1 MTNTKQI
8 LKRFY
13 IVVGIFMLLPLF
25 VGFKLVEIQ
34 FLEGD
39 VYRDMAETQVYRKFT
54 IEPNR
59 GNIYDVNMNLLAT
72 SVPKYEIRFDAV
84 TATDE
89 DFKENLTPLAKD
101 LSKFLGQSVTYY
113 QNKLRKAR
121 TSKNRY
127 VFIAK
132 NLDYSEYMKIRE
144 FPLFNKG
151 AYKGGF
157 IAEQETEREHPL
169 GKVGERTVGYGNVG
183 LEGAFNDYLKGQK
196 GQRTKQKIAKGQWK
210 PINDL
215 YEIEPKDGYDVITTI
230 DINIQDIAH
239 HALLEALER
248 FEADH
253 GSVVVMETKTG
264 EVKAIANLGRSA
276 TSGKYYEKINYAVY
290 ESHEP
295 GSTFKL
301 MSLAAA
307 LEDRVVDTTTMID
320 TKGGEIKY
328 FDRVVKDSRIGGYG
342 EINVAK
348 AFEVSS
354 NTAFSQMIYNNY
366 KDKPELFVNRLM
378 NMGLGEKLGL
388 EIKGEGR
395 PNIPHPDDS
404 NWYGTTLPWLSFGY
418 GVSLTPLQTLTF
430 YNAIA
435 NDGLK
440 VKPKFIKEVR
450 DKNLLVHDF
459 SEVVYQGSVCSKE
472 TAKAL
477 QQLMENTV
485 KRGTATNIFSENY
498 TMAGKT
504 GTCQT
509 EYWIKS
515 GGNKY
520 ISSFAGY
527 FPADEPKYSCIVVIN
542 KPNPQKGYYGSTVAA
557 PVFQKIAQKIYKDT
571 PVIDVVEP
579 MDKAYANEDFQAYF
593 ELSQN
598 NKNTMPNL
606 KGMAAMDAIALLE
619 NMGLRVQIQGE
630 GKVKEQSIPIGNK
643 VEVNQIVNLFLS

>member
-1 MTNTKQI
+1 MTDSKQI

-13 IVVGIFMLLPLF
+13 IVVGLFMLLPLF
-25 VGFKLVEIQ
+25 VGFKLIEIQ
-34 FLEGD
+34 FLEGE

-59 GNIYDVNMNLLAT
+59 GNIYDANMNLLAT

-84 TATDE
+84 TASDI
-89 DFKENLTPLAKD
+89 DFKENLKPLSNA
-101 LSKFLGQSVTYY
+101 LSQFFGERVAYY

-121 TSKNRY
+121 VTKNRY
-127 VFIAK
+127 VFIAR
-132 NLDYSEYMKIRE
+132 NLDYSEYMKVRE

-157 IAEQETEREHPL
+157 IAEQQTVREHPL

-183 LEGAFNDYLKGQK
+183 LEGAFNDYLKGEK

-215 YEIEPKDGYDVITTI
+215 HEIEPKDGYDVITTI
-230 DINIQDIAH
+230 DVNIQDIAH

-276 TSGKYYEKINYAVY
+276 KSGKYYEKINYAVY

-301 MSLAAA
+301 MSMAAA
-307 LEDRVVDTTTMID
+307 LEDRVVDTTSIVD
-320 TKGGEIKY
+320 TQGGKIKY
-328 FDRVVKDSRIGGYG
+328 FDRTVRDSKLGGYG
-342 EINVAK
+342 EINLAE

-354 NTAFSQMIYNNY
+354 NTAFSQMVYDNY
-366 KDKPELFVNRLM
+366 KDKPEQFVNRLM

-388 EIKGEGR
+388 QIKGEGK
-395 PNIPHPDDS
+395 PNIPHPDDA

-418 GVSLTPLQTLTF
+418 GVSLTPLQILTF

-450 DKNLLVHDF
+450 DKNQLVQDF

-472 TAKAL
+472 TAQIL

-485 KRGTATNIFSENY
+485 KRGTASHIYSENY
-498 TMAGKT
+498 SMAGKT

-509 EYWIKS
+509 EYWIES
-515 GGNKY
+515 GRY

-527 FPADEPKYSCIVVIN
+527 FPADKPKYSCIVVIN
-542 KPNPQKGYYGSTVAA
+542 KPNPDKGYYGSTVAA
-557 PVFQKIAQKIYKDT
+557 PVFQKIAHKIYKDT
-571 PVIDVVEP
+571 PVIDKVESFEV
-579 MDKAYANEDFQAYF
+579 DYANQDFQNYYQ
-593 ELSQN
+593 LSQ
-598 NKNTMPNL
+598 KYKTIMPDL
-606 KGMAAMDAIALLE
+606 KGLPLMDAVALLE
-619 NMGLRVQIQGE
+619 NMGLRVKIYGQ
-630 GKVKEQSIPIGNK
+630 GKVKEQSIPQGNK
-643 VEVNQIVNLFLS
+643 VEPNQIVNLILS